1 MAYSKERLLTDYDIG
16 TEVVKQK
23 WTAGDAGKILK
34 IDATGKVV
42 LGVDTDTKYTA
53 AEGIR
58 IGDGTDGSIAN
69 QIVLAPIPGGAGVTY
84 FGKLSVDKYG
94 RVITS
99 VPGEVPLSN
108 YSINNAWST
117 DAISANPTAADLGKI
132 QHDNG
137 KLYVVVNR
145 A

>member
-16 TEVVKQK
+16 TEVVKQT
-23 WTAGDAGKILK
+23 WTAGDAGKVLK
-34 IDATGKVV
+34 ISPTGKVE
-42 LGVDTDTKYTA
+42 LGTDNDTKYTA

-58 IGDGTDGSIAN
+58 IGDGSAGSVLN
-69 QIVLAPIPGGAGVTY
+69 QITLEKIGLGTSY
-84 FGKLSVDKYG
+84 FGKLSVDAYG
-94 RVITS
+94 RVIGS
-99 VPGEVPLSN
+99 VAGEVPLSN

-117 DAISANPTAADLGKI
+117 DAISATPTAADLGKI

-145 A
+145 T

>member
-23 WTAGDAGKILK
+23 WTTGDSGKILK

-53 AEGIR
+53 SNGVQ
-58 IGDGTDGSIAN
+58 IGDGSAGSVLN
-69 QIVLAPIPGGAGVTY
+69 QITLRQIGLGTSY
-84 FGKLSVDKYG
+84 FGKLTVDEYG
-94 RVITS
+94 RVTASI
-99 VPGEVPLSN
+99 PGEVPLSN

-117 DAISANPTAADLGKI
+117 DTISSTPSADDLGKI
-132 QHDNG
+132 QHDAG

-145 A
+145 D